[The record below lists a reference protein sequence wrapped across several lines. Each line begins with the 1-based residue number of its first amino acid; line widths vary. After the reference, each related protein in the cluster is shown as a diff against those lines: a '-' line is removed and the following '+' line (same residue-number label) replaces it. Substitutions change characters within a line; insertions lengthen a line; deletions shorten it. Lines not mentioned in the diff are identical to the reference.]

1 MTWYDSAWKQR
12 QPIAIDASATG
23 DSAVNPRD
31 VEVTIPSDWDLFWD
45 NIRSDFFDVIAV
57 SATGQLLSFSR
68 KSGADFANRI
78 LTLEIDGYGLK
89 GQTISI
95 GYVYFANPDQSSDL
109 AVSTTI
115 STPLA
120 GYIEL
125 SRPTAFLV
133 SQPLL
138 RSPSSVPQSS
148 FVKSSTDE
156 IDIYFA
162 VSNLFG
168 NRATKY
174 NNRLLYEGIDYVNV
188 LSLDSNGTN
197 DTGRYDEDETRFIA
211 GHVRVRAKGGS
222 DSTDYAL
229 VCRVYTTETQQID
242 IRCLIQVRDQLPSS

>member
-1 MTWYDSAWKQR
+1 MTWYNTGFKQR

-31 VEVTIPSDWDLFWD
+31 VEVTVPSDWDLFWD
-45 NIRSDFFDVIAV
+45 NIRSDFFDVVVV
-57 SATGQLLSFSR
+57 SSSGQLLNFSR
-68 KSGADFANRI
+68 KAGANYSDRI
-78 LTLEIDGYGLK
+78 LTLQIDNYGIK

-95 GYVYFANPDQSSDL
+95 AYVYFANPDQSSDL

-115 STPLA
+115 ATPLA

-125 SRPTAFLV
+125 SMPTAFLV

-138 RSPSSVPQSS
+138 RAPSIVPQTT

-156 IDIYFA
+156 IDVYFA
-162 VSNLFG
+162 VDNLFG
-168 NRATKY
+168 NRSSKY
-174 NNRLLYEGIDYVNV
+174 NNRLLYEGIEYVNV
-188 LSLDSNGTN
+188 FSLDSSATN

-211 GHVRVRAKGGS
+211 GHVRVRTKGGS
-222 DSTDYAL
+222 NGTDYAL